1 MAAFRSNIWI
11 PRCTLNAGREKRL
24 GITARDKR
32 TYAVN
37 NNHNTLRSSQSASG
51 QHQLLLD
58 RWKRNWMM
66 GLAEWDK
73 FVKWGCQ
80 GFNHG
85 WGLKKDNIVVS
96 SIVNLL

>member
-1 MAAFRSNIWI
+1 M
-11 PRCTLNAGREKRL
+11 NAEREKRL
-24 GITARDKR
+24 GITAKDKK

-37 NNHNTLRSSQSASG
+37 NNHNTPGLTQSAPG

-58 RWKRNWMM
+58 RWKRNWKM

-73 FVKWGCQ
+73 FVKKGGQ
-80 GFNHG
+80 GFNNG
-85 WGLKKDNIVVS
+85 WSLKKDNIVVS